1 VVLIADKYVSVW
13 NQLKAMG
20 LASWAVTEAV
30 PDEAAEPL
38 VQMLKY
44 AAADDFGARAQD
56 FAMTGAIGLAPPSI
70 AERNLRQ
77 VMARAYVPHAQ
88 RTVYF

>member
-1 VVLIADKYVSVW
+1 
-13 NQLKAMG
+13 
-20 LASWAVTEAV
+20 
-30 PDEAAEPL
+30 
-38 VQMLKY
+38 LKY